1 MATDYP
7 VRILL
12 KRLQDTI
19 NDLIDRI
26 ATISDNSANVLVTA
40 STVAQMQALTSAPK
54 FVRCSN
60 YAGTDGYISLWI
72 TGGSGPANGS
82 DVLQST
88 TNPALFFERIYVKEP

>member
-12 KRLQDTI
+12 KRLQDAL
-19 NDLIDRI
+19 NDLIDQI
-26 ATISDNSANVLVTA
+26 ATISDNSADVLVVT
-40 STVAQMQALTSAPK
+40 STVSSMQALTSAPK

-60 YAGTDGYISLWI
+60 YTGTDGYISLWI
-72 TGGSGPANGS
+72 TGGSGPANGT

-88 TNPALFFERIYVKEP
+88 ANPALFFERIYVKEP